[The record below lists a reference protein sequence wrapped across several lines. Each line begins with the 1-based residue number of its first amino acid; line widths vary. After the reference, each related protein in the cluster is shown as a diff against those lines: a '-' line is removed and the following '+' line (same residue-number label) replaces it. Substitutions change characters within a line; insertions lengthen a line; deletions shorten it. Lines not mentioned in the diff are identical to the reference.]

1 LLIVILA
8 LMSGISAAFGVQY
21 FLDNPPSGGDETVPV
36 VVAAAE
42 IPRGTTLTD
51 DLVKTRFFPKGMVP
65 SGSMTRA
72 EDIVGRVASTVLVKD
87 ETILDGKLAPRGAG
101 RGMAA
106 LTQKGMR
113 AVTILTP
120 NVASGVAGF
129 ILPGDR
135 VDVLLTVKGQGFNDP
150 TGGGITTRL
159 LQNVEV
165 VAVDQRLAAPSENKV
180 DPNQLRSVTL
190 LVPAKQDTMLALAQT
205 MGTLHLALRNAE
217 DGADANTQPVTLKD
231 LQILQEKPPEKPKEK
246 AAPPR
251 PKRRPPIRIR
261 IIRGTQESVVTIPQ
275 REDLEPAE
283 KKEPAPGQR

>member
-21 FLDNPPSGGDETVPV
+21 FLDNPPSGADVETVPV

-42 IPRGTTLTD
+42 IPRGTTLTE
-51 DLVKTRFFPKGMVP
+51 DLLKTRPFPKETVP
-65 SGSMTRA
+65 SGSLGRPD
-72 EDIVGRVASTVLVKD
+72 EFLGRVANFSLVKD
-87 ETILDGKLAPRGAG
+87 EPILDGKLASRGAG

-106 LTQKGMR
+106 LTQRGMR

-129 ILPGDR
+129 ILPGNR

-190 LVPAKQDTMLALAQT
+190 LVQAKQDTMLALAQT
-205 MGTLHLALRNAE
+205 MGTLHLALRNSE
-217 DGADANTQPVTLKD
+217 DGADANTPPVTLKD
-231 LQILQEKPPEKPKEK
+231 LRILQEKPPEKPKEK
-246 AAPPR
+246 VAPPK
-251 PKRRPPIRIR
+251 PRRPRPIRIR
-261 IIRGTQESVVTIPQ
+261 IIRGTQESVITIQP
-275 REDLEPAE
+275 REDSEPAE
-283 KKEPAPGQR
+283 KERKRG